1 MHSNTEIILLQRE
14 RIERAIKRISMQ
26 VLEDVKSDVPVVVVG
41 LNQRGFFLSGILSGL
56 LSKRLGYTVPNIPL
70 NVKSDMLEFDSAQ
83 QEILRKTGY
92 VLIVD
97 DVLFSGA
104 SMMRA
109 IRTVMD
115 SASPH
120 LIRTAVLVDRGH
132 RRYPIQ
138 PDFFGI
144 SSPTK
149 LREHV
154 QVQFEESGEPFA
166 VVLLER

>member
-1 MHSNTEIILLQRE
+1 MDQNTEITLLQHE
-14 RIERAIKRISMQ
+14 RIERAIKRIAMQ
-26 VLEDVKSDVPVVVVG
+26 VLEDIRIHGPVVVVG
-41 LNQRGFFLSGILSGL
+41 LNQRGFSLSGIIAQRLST
-56 LSKRLGYTVPNIPL
+56 RLGYSVPNIAL
-70 NVKSDMLEFDSAQ
+70 NVKSEQTSFDSGQ
-83 QEILRKTGY
+83 QEILLKAGY
-92 VLIVD
+92 TLIVD
-97 DVLFSGA
+97 DVLFSGS

-115 SASPH
+115 TASPH

-138 PDFFGI
+138 PDFYGI

-154 QVQFEESGEPFA
+154 QVQFDENGEAIA